1 MQTRR
6 AQQAITIRSDR
17 AAARLALLTR
27 DGRSQARVIE
37 DALDQV
43 PVPPPIVDDEAEFM
57 AAMRDIAALYR
68 QEGGRI
74 RTMAEFDAEEYDAD
88 GNPR

>member
-1 MQTRR
+1 M
-6 AQQAITIRSDR
+6 
-17 AAARLALLTR
+17 
-27 DGRSQARVIE
+27 IE

-43 PVPPPIVDDEAEFM
+43 PDPTPTVDDGAEFM
-57 AAMRDIAALYR
+57 AAMREIAVLYR